1 MELLIN
7 EDSLNYIKKVQSGS
21 IDLILTDPPYR
32 ISKNSGFKVGNNKKF
47 VSMTN
52 YFGEWDKEE
61 IDLEFLFSEFY
72 RVIRNGGTL
81 ILFYDIWK
89 SREIKSISEKIGF
102 KQPRIGQWVKNN
114 PTPINSSRNYLS
126 NSIEYFFSF
135 VKGKN
140 PVFNSSYDNGIYN
153 YALCHGNE
161 RIGHPTQKPL
171 GLFKNLIEKHSN
183 SGNIV
188 LDPFAGSFTTA
199 KACLELGRRFICIE
213 KNKDYFELG
222 MDRIKNHK

>member
-7 EDSLNYIKKVQSGS
+7 EDSLDYMKKIPSGS
-21 IDLILTDPPYR
+21 VDLVLTDPPYN
-32 ISKNSGFKVGNNKKF
+32 ISKKSGFKIGNNKKF
-47 VSMTN
+47 SAMTN
-52 YFGEWDKEE
+52 DFGFWDREE
-61 IDLEFLFSEFY
+61 LDLDILFSEFY
-72 RVIRNGGTL
+72 RVLRKGGTL

-89 SREIKSISEKIGF
+89 INQVREFSVKYKF

-114 PTPINSSRNYLS
+114 PTPINSNRNYLS

-140 PVFNSSYDNGIYN
+140 PVFNSTYDKGVYN
-153 YALCHGNE
+153 YPICHGRE

-171 GLFKNLIEKHSN
+171 GLFKDIIEKHSN
-183 SGNIV
+183 IGDLI

-199 KACLELGRRFICIE
+199 KACLDLNRKFICIE
-213 KNKDYFELG
+213 KDLKYFELG
-222 MDRIKNHK
+222 RSRIVNI